1 VKKEGSVNIP
11 LLDALTTNKFLPF
24 VTDSK
29 HVIDILSGVFKP
41 HKTKGTGS
49 GTNSIDKH
57 AKKEAEDN
65 WKKQLEEEEQL
76 YPRGFGQHQTT
87 SRLTK
92 AAAKVARQNQ
102 TNHRTFEENV
112 KRLTAYKI
120 EYGDC
125 YVPHDYKRDPKLGWW
140 VMSVRN
146 GSTKLSEEQRLELTQ
161 LGFAM
166 NITEIN
172 ASKNQQIVLEVC
184 LIVYLSS
191 LFHSFS
197 NIQHSLRQINRN
209 ILKKLLS
216 CGHLSQKLAK
226 QD

>member
-1 VKKEGSVNIP
+1 MNIS
-11 LLDALTTNKFLPF
+11 LLHALTTNKFLPF
-24 VTDSK
+24 VTNSK
-29 HVIDILSGVFKP
+29 HAIDILSGVFKP
-41 HKTKGTGS
+41 HKSRGTGS

-57 AKKEAEDN
+57 AKKEAEYN

-76 YPRGFGQHQTT
+76 YPRGFGQHQTA

-102 TNHRTFEENV
+102 TNHRTFEEHV
-112 KRLTAYKI
+112 ERLTAYKI

-125 YVPHDYKRDPKLGWW
+125 HVPHKFKDGTKLGYW
-140 VMSVRN
+140 VDGVRRGN
-146 GSTKLSEEQRLELTQ
+146 IILSEEQRQELTQ
-161 LGFAM
+161 VGFAW

-191 LFHSFS
+191 LSHNFT
-197 NIQHSLRQINRN
+197 NIQLSLRRINRN
-209 ILKKLLS
+209 ILELLLIY
-216 CGHLSQKLAK
+216 GHLSQKLAK
-226 QD
+226 QT